1 MKDGVQH
8 YRREDTMHKPAV
20 QKSQAGLIQGSRASK
35 DHSGLQHVPGLLPA
49 PWCVPD
55 LPAGFGT
62 GLPRSAHIPGAVPE
76 LPGAGH
82 VLSLPAS

>member
-1 MKDGVQH
+1 MPDAARPLAQV
-8 YRREDTMHKPAV
+8 DLM
-20 QKSQAGLIQGSRASK
+20 QGSRASNA
-35 DHSGLQHVPGLLPA
+35 HSGLQHVPGLLPA

-76 LPGAGH
+76 LLGAGH
-82 VLSLPAS
+82 VLSL

>member
-1 MKDGVQH
+1 MRDGVQH
-8 YRREDTMHKPAV
+8 YRREDTMPEPAV
-20 QKSQAGLIQGSRASK
+20 HLAQADLIQGSRANK
-35 DHSGLQHVPGLLPA
+35 PHSGLQHVPGLLPA

-82 VLSLPAS
+82 GLSLPA